1 MNAKTVLRKMT
12 NWKSLAL
19 VAAMVCLMTV
29 PLTAQDYGGQQYQ
42 HEQQQSPPPQMN
54 FNDEDLE
61 KFANA
66 QSDVADLRKQYSDA
80 LGQVEENEE
89 AQALQET
96 YTHRMIKAIEENGL
110 SVEDYN
116 NIVMAMQGDSEL
128 REKLNNMMN

>member
-1 MNAKTVLRKMT
+1 MNARTVLRKMT
-12 NWKSLAL
+12 NWKSLTL
-19 VAAMVCLMTV
+19 VAAIICLMTV

-42 HEQQQSPPPQMN
+42 QQQQQQPTQMN
-54 FNDEDLE
+54 FEDEDLE

-66 QSDVADLRKQYSDA
+66 QSDVAGLREEYSEA
-80 LGQVEENEE
+80 LSQVEENAD

-96 YTHRMIKAIEENGL
+96 YTHRMIKVIEENGL

-116 NIVMAMQGDSEL
+116 NIIMAMQGDSEL